1 MVTIKCLPLGVLA
14 GLLLMAAPVRADL
27 IQFQAS
33 LSGLAEQPPN
43 SSPGTG
49 WAIVSYEDAAHTLRV
64 QAVFSGLIGN
74 TAAHIHAPTA
84 APFSGVIG
92 VATQVPSFVGFPL
105 GVTAG
110 AFDNTFDL
118 TNPSSYNPSF
128 LAAQGGTP
136 ASAEAAFVNFLLD
149 GRAYFNIHTTAFPGG
164 EIRGFASRVPDASS
178 TAALLGFAFAAMAV
192 FGCRR
197 TLLRTSSVR

>member
-1 MVTIKCLPLGVLA
+1 MITIKCLPLGALA

-33 LSGLAEQPPN
+33 LSGPAEQPPN

-49 WAIVSYEDAAHTLRV
+49 WAVVSYDDAAHTLRV

-74 TAAHIHAPTA
+74 TTAAHIHAPTA
-84 APFSGVIG
+84 TPFTGAIG

-110 AFDNTFDL
+110 AYDNTFDL
-118 TNPSSYNPSF
+118 LASSSYHPSF

-136 ASAEAAFVNFLLD
+136 ASAEAALANFLLE
-149 GRAYFNIHTTAFPGG
+149 GRAYFNIHSTAFPGG

-178 TAALLGFAFAAMAV
+178 SAALLGYAAMAV

-197 TLLRTSSVR
+197 ILLRTSSVS